1 MSEFVKWLWRESCG
15 VKRYVT
21 ANAVCGIVSVGC
33 SLWFVWVTKHIV
45 DMATHRSEGEWWTAV
60 AMLACALALQLCAS
74 VAGRRSG
81 VMATT
86 RFSNNLRGRMFE
98 RLMKAEWTGK
108 ERFHSGDAV
117 NRLAGD
123 VGAVSGLVGNT
134 VPGAV
139 VTVTQLVG
147 AFGFMLL
154 LDARLAWVLVAV
166 MPVALVCSKLYMK
179 RSRELTRAIRGKE
192 SGMQRIMQEDLQ
204 HRVLI
209 SSMGYTDGAAGEFR
223 AAQRGFYRL
232 VMKRND
238 IALFSSSAVTVG
250 FMTGYAVAF
259 LWCAM
264 GLYSG
269 GVTFG
274 AMTAFL
280 QLVSRVQRPV
290 VELAGCVPAVVHAG
304 VAVERLEEILRLP
317 EEEHGADVKLRGP
330 VGLRLSYVGFA
341 YPESERGVLCGV
353 SHDFK
358 PCTMTVI
365 AGSTGAGKT
374 TLLMLMLGLLKPQT
388 GEVQLY
394 DGERSVD
401 ASPLSRG
408 NICYVPQGNSLL
420 SGTVRSNLLM
430 AKPDASEAEME
441 EALRKAAAEFV
452 LELPQGLDTECGERG
467 SGLSEGQAQRIA
479 IARGLLQSG
488 RVLLLDEPSSALDA
502 ATERRL
508 MENLEAESAHRT
520 VIVVSHSPKL
530 IGMVPIVVRL

>member
-45 DMATHRSEGEWWTAV
+45 DMATHRSEGSWTVAV

-86 RFSNNLRGRMFE
+86 RFSNNLRGRLFE

-147 AFGFMLL
+147 AFGFMLW

-166 MPVALVCSKLYMK
+166 MPVAQVCSKLYMK

-290 VELAGCVPAVVHAG
+290 VELAGCVPAVVQGA
-304 VAVERLEEILRLP
+304 VAVERLDEILRLP

-401 ASPLSRG
+401 V
-408 NICYVPQGNSLL
+408 N
-420 SGTVRSNLLM
+420 T
-430 AKPDASEAEME
+430 
-441 EALRKAAAEFV
+441 
-452 LELPQGLDTECGERG
+452 
-467 SGLSEGQAQRIA
+467 
-479 IARGLLQSG
+479 
-488 RVLLLDEPSSALDA
+488 
-502 ATERRL
+502 
-508 MENLEAESAHRT
+508 H
-520 VIVVSHSPKL
+520 
-530 IGMVPIVVRL
+530 

>member
-1 MSEFVKWLWRESCG
+1 M
-15 VKRYVT
+15 
-21 ANAVCGIVSVGC
+21 
-33 SLWFVWVTKHIV
+33 
-45 DMATHRSEGEWWTAV
+45 
-60 AMLACALALQLCAS
+60 
-74 VAGRRSG
+74 
-81 VMATT
+81 
-86 RFSNNLRGRMFE
+86 
-98 RLMKAEWTGK
+98 
-108 ERFHSGDAV
+108 
-117 NRLAGD
+117 
-123 VGAVSGLVGNT
+123 
-134 VPGAV
+134 
-139 VTVTQLVG
+139 
-147 AFGFMLL
+147 
-154 LDARLAWVLVAV
+154 
-166 MPVALVCSKLYMK
+166 
-179 RSRELTRAIRGKE
+179 
-192 SGMQRIMQEDLQ
+192 
-204 HRVLI
+204 
-209 SSMGYTDGAAGEFR
+209 
-223 AAQRGFYRL
+223 
-232 VMKRND
+232 
-238 IALFSSSAVTVG
+238 TVG

-290 VELAGCVPAVVHAG
+290 VELAGCVPAVVQGA
-304 VAVERLEEILRLP
+304 VAVERLDEILRLP